1 MDNIKKEDGKLYHEI
16 DIKIL
21 QDKLVNLEQQKTS
34 INYTALE
41 EEYDNNVKALKDW
54 EKSLDKQI
62 EKLNELLK

>member
-34 INYTALE
+34 INYTAPC
-41 EEYDNNVKALKDW
+41 A
-54 EKSLDKQI
+54 
-62 EKLNELLK
+62 